1 MYVQCIY
8 YVDISF
14 SNIQKFIEEC
24 IITSKLDN
32 PNVLSLTGVSINP
45 EDATL
50 HMIMSFMDH
59 GDVKSFLKSKR
70 GNLIEFDHFPKVR
83 TYSYKHVRIK
93 FTFYYKF
100 RSNT

>member
-1 MYVQCIY
+1 MYSVYFII
-8 YVDISF
+8 DISF
-14 SNIQKFIEEC
+14 SNVQKFIEEC

-45 EDATL
+45 EHATL

-83 TYSYKHVRIK
+83 TYSYKI
-93 FTFYYKF
+93 
-100 RSNT
+100 

>member
-1 MYVQCIY
+1 MYIRT
-8 YVDISF
+8 YVDISS
-14 SNIQKFIEEC
+14 SNSQTFIEEC

-32 PNVLSLTGVSINP
+32 PNVLSLIGVSINP

-70 GNLIEFDHFPKVR
+70 GNKLELDHFPKVR
-83 TYSYKHVRIK
+83 ICNSIATCS
-93 FTFYYKF
+93 
-100 RSNT
+100 

>member
-1 MYVQCIY
+1 MYICTYI
-8 YVDISF
+8 DISS
-14 SNIQKFIEEC
+14 SNSQTFIEEC

-32 PNVLSLTGVSINP
+32 PNVLSLIGVSINP

-70 GNLIEFDHFPKVR
+70 GNKLKLDHFPKVR
-83 TYSYKHVRIK
+83 IHSSIATCS
-93 FTFYYKF
+93 
-100 RSNT
+100 